1 EGTGGHNL
9 SITNVTINGNIGVG
23 GTGVVQ
29 FSGPGTI
36 TGRLDFSAANS
47 GQFHNTNGQNVGPSS
62 VNYNVAAVTSA
73 LSTVNSL
80 NSSLGGLTGVNLAIS
95 GTQTINESAGNLQ
108 TFNGVTYRVFNV
120 TSYSVG
126 DGKVVTINGDGSGNP
141 VVFNFAQASNVN
153 LGGDVK
159 LTGGLTDDQV
169 VWNFTSS
176 GKNIALN
183 NNASSFPL
191 PQAFHG
197 VILAPNDAI
206 SLVNANLDGRVFG
219 GDSHDV
225 QIVSGDTINQP
236 VPAPP
241 SLVLMSLGGV
251 A

>member
-1 EGTGGHNL
+1 SGQVLTARDPGALCAAKIPSRVDTNNSSEIGMLLANVVRLRSPCNRALGLQSPPWRTTRMGRSFFGTRLGRPAVRQLVLGLCVLASIGAAPSFADFIPLGDATDYAVLYEGTGGHNL

-62 VNYNVAAVTSA
+62 VNYNVAAVMSA

-126 DGKVVTINGDGSGNP
+126 DGKVVTINGD
-141 VVFNFAQASNVN
+141 
-153 LGGDVK
+153 
-159 LTGGLTDDQV
+159 
-169 VWNFTSS
+169 
-176 GKNIALN
+176 
-183 NNASSFPL
+183 
-191 PQAFHG
+191 
-197 VILAPNDAI
+197 
-206 SLVNANLDGRVFG
+206 
-219 GDSHDV
+219 
-225 QIVSGDTINQP
+225 
-236 VPAPP
+236 
-241 SLVLMSLGGV
+241 
-251 A
+251 